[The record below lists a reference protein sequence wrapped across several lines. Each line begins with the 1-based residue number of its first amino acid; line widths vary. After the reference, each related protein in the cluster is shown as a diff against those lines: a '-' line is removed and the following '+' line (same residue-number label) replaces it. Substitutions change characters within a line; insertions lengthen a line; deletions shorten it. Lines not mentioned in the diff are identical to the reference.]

1 MKAAINQVKEINRL
15 KEAIAKTQSKYLI
28 IDYEKRIHN
37 LKKELREYCTYRNI
51 NYHKLMSEQKGVNEM
66 DNIENLEPVSTR
78 EEAAKKGRKG
88 GSYGKGAV

>member
-1 MKAAINQVKEINRL
+1 
-15 KEAIAKTQSKYLI
+15 
-28 IDYEKRIHN
+28 
-37 LKKELREYCTYRNI
+37 
-51 NYHKLMSEQKGVNEM
+51 M